1 MHTILGAMP
10 IENAPLLG
18 VVAALAVGMVVLA
31 VLLLRRRAPSP
42 VADPTLLAL
51 QQQVTRLS
59 EEIARLGAQV
69 PKDVGQS
76 LNTVIA
82 QVGARL
88 SENAQS
94 LQKSTADTGR
104 LIADISHRLGQ
115 LGESSQK
122 ILELGQDIRGLQ
134 QIFQAPKVR
143 GGLGELTLESI
154 LQQAFPAEH
163 YALQHAFGNG
173 EKVDAVVRLPG
184 GLVPIDSKFP
194 LAAFRALLDA
204 VGPEQRQKAR
214 RAFARDVRRHIDDIA
229 AKYIRPAEGTLDLA
243 LMYIPAENVFYE
255 VIAGE
260 PADGADDDLR
270 EYALR
275 RHVTFVSP
283 NSFHAYLQAIAFGLM
298 GLKIEERARDI
309 LRRLQQIQGDFQG
322 FQEAF
327 GLGQKHLKNAQT
339 AFADAGEKAGRLGMQ
354 IEQCAR
360 ADEEPGRVLPMP
372 QTRGLT
378 R

>member
-115 LGESSQK
+115 LGESSKQ

-255 VIAGE
+255 VIAGD

>member
-1 MHTILGAMP
+1 MIFGAMP
-10 IENAPLLG
+10 IGNAPLLV
-18 VVAALAVGMVVLA
+18 VVAALAAVSVVLA
-31 VLLLRRRAPSP
+31 LLLLRRREPAPPGPDP
-42 VADPTLLAL
+42 VLMTL

-69 PKDVGQS
+69 PKEVGQS
-76 LNTVIA
+76 LNTLVA

-88 SENAQS
+88 AENAQAM
-94 LQKSTADTGR
+94 QKSTADTGR
-104 LIADISHRLGQ
+104 LITDINHRLGQ

-154 LQQAFPAEH
+154 LQQVFPTEHFSLQYAFS
-163 YALQHAFGNG
+163 NG

-184 GLVPIDSKFP
+184 GMVPIDSKFP
-194 LAAFRALLDA
+194 LAAFRMLVDA

-229 AKYIRPAEGTLDLA
+229 AKYIRPAEGTLDFA

-255 VIAGE
+255 VVAGD
-260 PADGADDDLR
+260 PADGDDDLH

-275 RHVTFVSP
+275 RRITPVSP

-309 LRRLQQIQGDFQG
+309 LRRLQQIEGDFQG

-327 GLGQKHLKNAQT
+327 GLGQKHLRNAQT
-339 AFADAGEKAGRLGMQ
+339 AFSDANDRAMRLGLQ

-360 ADEEPGRVLPMP
+360 ADDEPGRVLPMP
-372 QTRGLT
+372 QPRGLPQ
-378 R
+378 

>member
-1 MHTILGAMP
+1 MP
-10 IENAPLLG
+10 IGNAPLLG
-18 VVAALAVGMVVLA
+18 VVAALAVGIVVLTL
-31 VLLLRRRAPSP
+31 LLLRRRPP
-42 VADPTLLAL
+42 TADPTLLAL

-69 PKDVGQS
+69 PKEVGQS
-76 LNTVIA
+76 LHTVVA

-88 SENAQS
+88 SENTS
-94 LQKSTADTGR
+94 TLQKSAADTGR

-115 LGESSQK
+115 IDESSRK
-122 ILELGQDIRGLQ
+122 ILDLGQDIRGLQ

-154 LQQAFPAEH
+154 LQQAFPADH
-163 YALQHAFGNG
+163 YALQHAFADGD
-173 EKVDAVVRLPG
+173 KVDAVVRLPG
-184 GLVPIDSKFP
+184 GMLPIDSKFP
-194 LAAFRALLDA
+194 LAAFRGLLEA
-204 VGPEQRQKAR
+204 TGAEQRQKAR

-229 AKYIRPAEGTLDLA
+229 SKYIRPAEGTLDLA

-255 VIAGE
+255 VIAGD
-260 PADGADDDLR
+260 PADGAEDDLR

-309 LRRLQQIQGDFQG
+309 LRRLQQIQGDFLG

-339 AFADAGEKAGRLGMQ
+339 AFTDAQDRAARLGMQ
-354 IEQCAR
+354 IEQCAQ
-360 ADEEPGRVLPMP
+360 AQDAPTPVIPMTQP
-372 QTRGLT
+372 RGLT

>member
-1 MHTILGAMP
+1 MP
-10 IENAPLLG
+10 IGNAPLLG
-18 VVAALAVGMVVLA
+18 VVAALAVGIVVLA
-31 VLLLRRRAPSP
+31 LLLLRRRPP
-42 VADPTLLAL
+42 VADPTLMAL
-51 QQQVTRLS
+51 QQQVGRLS
-59 EEIARLGAQV
+59 EEIVRLGAQV
-69 PKDVGQS
+69 PKEVGQS
-76 LNTVIA
+76 LHTVVA

-88 SENAQS
+88 SENTSTMQQS
-94 LQKSTADTGR
+94 SADTGR
-104 LIADISHRLGQ
+104 LIADIRDRLGQ
-115 LGESSQK
+115 LGESSK
-122 ILELGQDIRGLQ
+122 RILDLGQDIRGLQ

-154 LQQAFPAEH
+154 LQQVFPADH
-163 YALQHAFGNG
+163 FALQHAFGNG
-173 EKVDAVVRLPG
+173 EKVDAVVHLPG
-184 GLVPIDSKFP
+184 GMVPIDSKFP
-194 LAAFRALLDA
+194 LAAFRGLLDA

-229 AKYIRPAEGTLDLA
+229 SKYIRPAEGTLDLA

-255 VIAGE
+255 VIAGD
-260 PADGADDDLR
+260 PADGAEDDLR

-298 GLKIEERARDI
+298 GMKIEERARDI
-309 LRRLQQIQGDFQG
+309 LRRLQQIQGDFLG

-327 GLGQKHLKNAQT
+327 GLGQKHLKNAQS
-339 AFADAGEKAGRLGMQ
+339 AFADAHEKAARLGMQ

-360 ADEEPGRVLPMP
+360 ADEQPAQVLPMP
-372 QTRGLT
+372 QSRGLT